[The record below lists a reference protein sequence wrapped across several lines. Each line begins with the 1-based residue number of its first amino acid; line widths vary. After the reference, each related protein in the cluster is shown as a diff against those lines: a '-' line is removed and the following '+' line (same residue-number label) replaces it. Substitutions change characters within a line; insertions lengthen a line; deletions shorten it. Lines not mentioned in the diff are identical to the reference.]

1 KARLQSGK
9 KAWGAF
15 NEAALTYQLRE
26 PPHLMAIE
34 DIAVDLKIP
43 ISKVRERIENYKLF
57 NEYATVSTDDN
68 PKRFAYF
75 AECPPKVRDW
85 FKDDVTKK
93 HQYFKLIC
101 PIGGQNKIRS
111 VATRGGLRDF
121 AHILEDAESTKMLLT
136 EPSIT
141 VEDALEIARDNDIK
155 KAVPFI
161 KRLGPLALD
170 LRSLSSSQ
178 LEKLKTEAKFKVDLK
193 SLRSACE
200 EILDK
205 IEK

>member
-1 KARLQSGK
+1 
-9 KAWGAF
+9 
-15 NEAALTYQLRE
+15 
-26 PPHLMAIE
+26 
-34 DIAVDLKIP
+34 
-43 ISKVRERIENYKLF
+43 
-57 NEYATVSTDDN
+57 
-68 PKRFAYF
+68 
-75 AECPPKVRDW
+75 
-85 FKDDVTKK
+85 
-93 HQYFKLIC
+93 
-101 PIGGQNKIRS
+101 
-111 VATRGGLRDF
+111 
-121 AHILEDAESTKMLLT
+121 MLLT